1 MANLTIKDLPDHV
14 HQSLKQAARS
24 QGYSLNRYIISLLE
38 LSLEERNRRRLMR
51 QGRGEFRQFL
61 GTLSR
66 LPDSTPL
73 IREDRER

>member
-14 HQSLKQAARS
+14 HQSLKEAARS
-24 QGYSLNRYIISLLE
+24 HGYSLNRYIISLLE
-38 LSLEERNRRRLMR
+38 LSVEERTRRKLMR
-51 QGRGEFRQFL
+51 EGRQEFRQFL
-61 GTLSR
+61 ATLPR